1 MLMFEVILD
10 VILASLP
17 RALGAVDLSM
27 RVCYVG
33 SLIVGLITSFLL
45 LL

>member
-10 VILASLP
+10 VILASFP
-17 RALGAVDLSM
+17 RALGAVDLFM

-33 SLIVGLITSFLL
+33 SLIVGLITSFL
-45 LL
+45 